1 MAGRASAVAAA
12 RMFEVNV
19 IAEQDIENR
28 AGLPVMMERRLGRIE
43 FDNPL
48 GVTVFENHAN
58 PGHLLLSGS
67 VFGRQCERSLGYLPI
82 RLIFAIMVTPPT
94 KVSAGG

>member
-1 MAGRASAVAAA
+1 MV
-12 RMFEVNV
+12 
-19 IAEQDIENR
+19 AEQDIENR
-28 AGLPVMMERRLGRIE
+28 AGLAVMMKGRIGRVE

-67 VFGRQCERSLGYLPI
+67 VFGTQCEGIFQGLARYLPV
-82 RLIFAIMVTPPT
+82 RRIFAIMVTPPT
-94 KVSAGG
+94 KVSRGRL

>member
-1 MAGRASAVAAA
+1 
-12 RMFEVNV
+12 
-19 IAEQDIENR
+19 
-28 AGLPVMMERRLGRIE
+28 MMERRLGRIE
-43 FDNPL
+43 LDNPL

-82 RLIFAIMVTPPT
+82 RLIFAIMGHADDEGFSGRLMIDGHAHKTAKATRRFP
-94 KVSAGG
+94 